1 MYNRTLMKDERKVH
15 RVKFKLNNL
24 DNLSKTKLT
33 KTTFSLSSIFSIMIL
48 KLQIRLEFKFSKL
61 NSQPVSNLLI
71 QLIMPIK
78 IEDLDFQALKNLKE
92 IPLKIIHICIRT
104 KNYRKWLY
112 YKMKVLIKVLMKW
125 VMKHKDLEICDN

>member
-1 MYNRTLMKDERKVH
+1 MKDERKVH

-104 KNYRKWLY
+104 KNYRIWLY
-112 YKMKVLIKVLMKW
+112 YKMKVLIKVLMK
-125 VMKHKDLEICDN
+125 